1 MVNDEL
7 DCTYILIL
15 LTRQNDPNGNVVM
28 VMIGCMY
35 FFDGNQMHPE
45 PSHPLFLLP
54 VMLMRERLPS
64 LLLMKA

>member
-35 FFDGNQMHPE
+35 SSMEIKCILN
-45 PSHPLFLLP
+45 LLIP
-54 VMLMRERLPS
+54 CFCYL
-64 LLLMKA
+64 